1 MKTLLWITAFL
12 STLTHYIPAK
22 AQITNRS
29 INLLDTVSFV
39 KELETLRQRY
49 HIPSLS
55 VGIVHE
61 KKLVWHK
68 GLGYADIENK
78 IVPGEHTVYHLASVT
93 KTFGAIILMQL
104 VEAGKV
110 SLDDPVTKYGIN
122 LGARWGG
129 DDRIK
134 VKHLLTHTAMGH
146 SLNGFKPGHS
156 FIYSGD
162 QYGQLKKV
170 IEQASGQSFG
180 QLLVQHILKPLQLEH
195 TAPNLADSTDFALM
209 GYDRAAFEKLVAKPY
224 EWQKDQLVPI
234 TYPTYFGPSA
244 GLMSCVTD
252 LATYSNAIDEK
263 RFLSPAT
270 WDQMFTP
277 TVSPKG
283 KTLPYGLGWFVHAYK
298 GIKIMWHTGVWTG
311 NSSLLVKIPEKDL
324 TFIILAN
331 SQNLNRPFYANFDP
345 FRINPK
351 LQKDLR
357 ASAFAKAFLDHF
369 VGKL

>member
-1 MKTLLWITAFL
+1 MKTLLWITAIL
-12 STLTHYIPAK
+12 STLTHPVTAQLPAP
-22 AQITNRS
+22 S
-29 INLLDTVSFV
+29 INLLDTASFAG
-39 KELETLRQRY
+39 ELEILRQHY

-55 VGIVHE
+55 VGIVHG
-61 KKLVWHK
+61 KTLVWHK
-68 GLGYADIENK
+68 GLGYADIDRK
-78 IVPGEHTVYHLASVT
+78 IVPNEHTVYHLASVT

-110 SLDDPVTKYGIN
+110 NLDDPVTKYGIN

-146 SLNGFKPGHS
+146 SLNGFKPGYS

-162 QYGQLKKV
+162 QYGQLKQV

-180 QLLVQHILKPLQLEH
+180 QLLTQQILLPLRLLH
-195 TAPNLADSTDFALM
+195 TAPNIADSTDFALM

-224 EWQKDQLVPI
+224 NWQTNQLVPV

-244 GLMSCVTD
+244 GLMSCVAD

-270 WDQMFTP
+270 WDRVFTP

-298 GIKIMWHTGVWTG
+298 GIKIMWHTGLWIG
-311 NSSLLVKIPEKDL
+311 NSALFVKVPDKDL

-331 SQNLNRPFYANFDP
+331 SPNLNRPFYAKFDP
-345 FRINPK
+345 FRTNPK

>member
-1 MKTLLWITAFL
+1 MKTLLWITIFL
-12 STLTHYIPAK
+12 STLTRPIHAP
-22 AQITNRS
+22 AQIADPS
-29 INLLDTVSFV
+29 IVLADTSSFAS
-39 KELETLRQRY
+39 ELETLRQRY

-55 VGIVHE
+55 VGIVHG
-61 KKLVWHK
+61 KKLVWYK

-78 IVPGEHTVYHLASVT
+78 IVPNKNTVYHLASVT

-104 VEAGKV
+104 VESGKV

-146 SLNGFKPGHS
+146 SLNGFKPGYS

-162 QYGQLKKV
+162 QYGQLKQV

-180 QLLVQHILKPLQLEH
+180 RLLTQQILLPLQLTH
-195 TAPNLADSTDFALM
+195 TAPNLADSTDFSLM
-209 GYDRAAFEKLVAKPY
+209 GYDRAVFEQLVAKAY
-224 EWQKDQLVPI
+224 DWQKNRLVPV

-244 GLMSCVTD
+244 GLMSCVAD
-252 LATYSNAIDEK
+252 LATYSNAIDEH
-263 RFLSPAT
+263 RFLRSET
-270 WDQMFTP
+270 WDRMFTP

-283 KTLPYGLGWFVHAYK
+283 KTLPYGLGWFVHTYK
-298 GIKIMWHTGVWTG
+298 GIKIRWHTGLWTG

-331 SQNLNRPFYANFDP
+331 SPDLNRPFYAKFDP
-345 FRINPK
+345 FRINPR

>member
-1 MKTLLWITAFL
+1 MKTLLWITIFL
-12 STLTHYIPAK
+12 FTLTHPVPAP
-22 AQITNRS
+22 AQITDPS
-29 INLLDTVSFV
+29 INLADTASFAS
-39 KELETLRQRY
+39 ELETLRQRY

-55 VGIVHE
+55 VGIVQG

-68 GLGYADIENK
+68 GLGYADIEHK
-78 IVPGEHTVYHLASVT
+78 LVPNEHTIYHLASVT

-104 VEAGKV
+104 VESGKV

-134 VKHLLTHTAMGH
+134 IKHLLTHTAMGH
-146 SLNGFKPGHS
+146 SLNGFKPGYS
-156 FIYSGD
+156 FIYNGD
-162 QYGQLKKV
+162 QYGQLKQV

-180 QLLVQHILKPLQLEH
+180 QLLTQQILLPLQLTH
-195 TAPNLADSTDFALM
+195 TAPNVADSTDFALM
-209 GYDRAAFEKLVAKPY
+209 GYDRAAFERLVAKPY
-224 EWQKDQLVPI
+224 EWQKNQLVPI

-244 GLMSCVTD
+244 GLMSCVAD

-270 WDQMFTP
+270 WEKVFTP

-298 GIKIMWHTGVWTG
+298 GIKIRWHTGVWTG
-311 NSSLLVKIPEKDL
+311 NSSLLVKIPGKDL
-324 TFIILAN
+324 TLIVLAN
-331 SQNLNRPFYANFDP
+331 SQDLNRPFYAKFDP
-345 FRINPK
+345 FRTNPK

-357 ASAFAKAFLDHF
+357 ASAFAKAFLNHF